1 MPDPHIYRLLADAVL
16 VTHFAVV
23 VFVVGG
29 LALVFIG
36 NVRHWRWVN
45 SPLFRLAHLATVAVV
60 VAQAWLG
67 ELCPLTV
74 LESWLRR
81 QAGEAAYSTSF
92 IEHWLQRFLYYEAPL
107 WVFTLIYTAFG
118 MLVAY
123 AWWYFPPRRRSH
135 QADPDGV

>member
-16 VTHFAVV
+16 VVHFAVV

-29 LALVFIG
+29 LALVFMG
-36 NVRHWRWVN
+36 NIRHWRWVN
-45 SPLFRLAHLATVAVV
+45 SLLFRLTHLVTVGIVV
-60 VAQAWLG
+60 TQAWLG

-92 IEHWLQRFLYYEAPL
+92 IEHWLQRALYYEAPL
-107 WVFTLIYTAFG
+107 WVFTLIYTLFG

-123 AWWYFPPRRRSH
+123 AWWYFPPKRRS
-135 QADPDGV
+135 Q